1 LPEKIGSKET
11 LTEILENAGKLLMIE
26 DYEGVL
32 TTSRKAGSQEAPEDQ
47 GTSVK

>member
-1 LPEKIGSKET
+1 
-11 LTEILENAGKLLMIE
+11 MIE

-47 GTSVK
+47 GTSVKWFHDEKNILIINFK